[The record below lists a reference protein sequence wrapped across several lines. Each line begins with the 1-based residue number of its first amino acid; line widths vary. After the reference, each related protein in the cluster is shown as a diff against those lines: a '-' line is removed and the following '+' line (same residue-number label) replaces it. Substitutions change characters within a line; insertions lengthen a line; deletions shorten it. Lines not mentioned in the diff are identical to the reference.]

1 MKYDEGSDRREWLRA
16 SVEEKLR
23 PVTVPNFIT
32 MVRMAMIPFFVL
44 AVSERDF
51 RLALLVFVLAGLTD
65 AMDGFLARFLDMHSV
80 IGAYLDPL
88 ADKLLL
94 TTAYVSLTV
103 PMGQRVVIPLWLTI
117 LALFR
122 DLLIVFVAVSLY
134 MVEDVRRF
142 PPSVWGK
149 ATTFMHVLTVVV
161 VLMANMNGIPGWL
174 PGVCF
179 YVSFGF
185 VLISGFNYIYRA
197 SGLLEAARA
206 RRRRDSDSEADSP

>member
-1 MKYDEGSDRREWLRA
+1 MRKGESPARGERLRA

-51 RLALLVFVLAGLTD
+51 KLALLVFVLAGLTD

-103 PMGQRVVIPLWLTI
+103 PLGQRVVIPLWLTI

-161 VLMANMNGIPGWL
+161 VLLANVDGIPGWL
-174 PGVCF
+174 PTACF

-185 VLISGFNYIYRA
+185 VLVSGFNYIYRA

-206 RRRRDSDSEADSP
+206 RRHNGSEHEDR